1 MLVAMDD
8 DEFAKTLV
16 EVGQRLENQG
26 QQVTVGAYRPSALLR
41 ELNVE
46 LVPTIEE
53 SGLPRASPSRDGAT
67 GDGRVAI
74 MGRFRLEREIGRGG
88 MGRVY
93 EAYDPELRRSVA
105 VKCFL
110 DPHVVTAQQLGR
122 FVAEAQITA
131 QLEHP
136 NIVPVYDMGVT
147 LEGQLY
153 FVMRRVYGRSLME
166 VLKQL
171 VEGSESAQ
179 REWTRHRLLGAFVDA
194 CHAVAYAHDR
204 GVVHRDLKPGN
215 IMLGDFGE
223 VLVMDWGIAKVI
235 EALQARPVDRV
246 QVARTEYGRPLGTR
260 GYMSPEQLL
269 GQLEAV
275 DPRSDVWSLGAILYE
290 ILSFQRAFQG
300 LEEQITQQ
308 VLTGQVVDPRER
320 APHQCVP
327 DELASVV
334 LKALAAE
341 PGDRYPN
348 AAELARAV
356 EGFLEGSQ
364 RRAAADGH
372 TTDAAAQFREYE
384 ALELETQHLG
394 QLERQ
399 LEARIAPWAPLHEKA
414 ELLSIRERVDDVQT
428 QRAEIF
434 AQVVRSC
441 ERALEQDPTN
451 ADARSLLA
459 QVYATKLVEA
469 EARRDR
475 ASQRFYESRVRAY
488 DGGSLTAFLAG
499 TGSLTLH
506 TDPPGAVV
514 TSQRYERHGLVW
526 GLDEERVLG
535 RTPLSGVPIE
545 MGSYRLVLRAPG
557 KRDTIYPVQISRGR
571 AWSSGSR
578 PIRLFTDEEIGAGFA
593 YVPAGPALVGGDEG
607 AVAALPRGEIWV
619 PGFFISVFPVTMAEY
634 VAFINALHFSDPD
647 AAWARVPRSAATPA
661 TASGQYWARPERG
674 RPYVIPEVDEDGD
687 PWDARWPAAAVSWHD
702 AVAHAEWASTYY
714 RTRVQL
720 TPELWW
726 EKAARGVDGRHFP
739 WGDEFDPSL
748 CKMRQSRPGRPMPE
762 PVGSFDTD
770 ASVYGVRDLA
780 GTVAEWAADSSFDG
794 IPELRAARGGAWADH
809 PAACRLAQRHSF
821 ESWSVRFQ
829 VGFRLARPC
838 PGG

>member
-1 MLVAMDD
+1 MDD
-8 DEFAKTLV
+8 DEFSKTLADI
-16 EVGQRLENQG
+16 GQRLEHEG
-26 QQVTVGAYRPSALLR
+26 KQVTVGAYRASALLR

-46 LVPTIEE
+46 LVPTLEEGGVATSGSGEGGEIE
-53 SGLPRASPSRDGAT
+53 P
-67 GDGRVAI
+67 GRTAI

-93 EAYDPELRRSVA
+93 EAYDPELRRPVA

-110 DPHVVTAQQLGR
+110 DPRVVTAQQLGR

-153 FVMRRVYGRSLME
+153 FVMRRVNGRSLSE
-166 VLKQL
+166 VIKSLI
-171 VEGSESAQ
+171 EGDVQAH
-179 REWTRHRLLGAFVDA
+179 RDWTRHRLLGAFVQA

-204 GVVHRDLKPGN
+204 GVVHRDLKPAN
-215 IMLGDFGE
+215 IMVGDFGE

-235 EALQARPVDRV
+235 EALQANPVDRV
-246 QVARTEYGRPLGTR
+246 KVMRTEWGRPLGTR

-269 GQLEAV
+269 GQHEAV

-290 ILSFQRAFQG
+290 LLTLQRAFQG
-300 LEEQITQQ
+300 IEEQITQQ

-327 DELASVV
+327 DELAGVV
-334 LKALAAE
+334 LQALAAGPE
-341 PGDRYPN
+341 DRFPT

-356 EGFLEGSQ
+356 EDYLEGSQ

-372 TTDAAAQFREYE
+372 TTDAAALFREYE
-384 ALELETQHLG
+384 ALDQEKLHLT

-399 LEARIAPWAPLHEKA
+399 LEGRIAPWAPLEEKA
-414 ELLSIRERVDDVQT
+414 EILSIKERIEEVEN

-441 ERALEQDPTN
+441 ERALEQDPGN
-451 ADARSLLA
+451 VHGRSLLA

-469 EARRDR
+469 EARRDQ
-475 ASQRFYESRVRAY
+475 ASQRFFESRVRAY
-488 DGGSLTAFLAG
+488 DNGTLTSFLSG

-514 TSQRYERHGLVW
+514 ICQRYEQHGLVW
-526 GLDEERVLG
+526 GLGDEKVLG
-535 RTPLSGVPIE
+535 RTPLSGVPIA
-545 MGSYRLVLRAPG
+545 MGSYRLVLQAPG
-557 KRDTIYPVQISRGR
+557 KRDTVYPVNITRGR

-578 PIRLFTDEEIGAGFA
+578 PIRLFSDEEIGSGFV
-593 YVPAGPALVGGDEG
+593 YVPAGSSLVGGDAG
-607 AVAALPRGEIWV
+607 ATASLYRGEIWV
-619 PGFFISVFPVTMAEY
+619 PSFFISVLPVTMGEY
-634 VAFINALHFSDPD
+634 VAFINAVHAFDPE
-647 AAWARVPRSAATPA
+647 AAWARVPRAAATPV
-661 TASGQYWARPERG
+661 TSSGQYWPRPAAGE
-674 RPYVIPEVDEDGD
+674 PYAVPDVDDDGD
-687 PWDARWPAAAVSWHD
+687 RWDPRWPAAAVSWHD
-702 AVAHAEWASTYY
+702 AIAYAEWLSAQR
-714 RTRVQL
+714 RTRLHL

-739 WGDEFDPSL
+739 WGDDFDPSL
-748 CKMRQSRPGRPMPE
+748 CKMRQSRPGRPLPE
-762 PVGSFDTD
+762 SVGTFETD
-770 ASVYGVRDLA
+770 LSVYGVRDLS
-780 GTVAEWAADSSFDG
+780 GTVTEWAADASYDG
-794 IPELRAARGGAWADH
+794 IPELRAARGGSWADH
-809 PAACRLAQRHSF
+809 PTACRLAQRHSF